1 VLFRPSYE
9 GTSLLTREI
18 LGEVHPVSRDD
29 LVAHGFELIL
39 QKLTVPA

>member
-1 VLFRPSYE
+1 
-9 GTSLLTREI
+9 
-18 LGEVHPVSRDD
+18 VHPVSRDD